1 MKTKSIQLIACLAW
15 CIFSSSLQADDETV
29 PPNLVFIIADDCTF
43 SDIGCYGGQAL
54 TPNIDAL
61 AEQGMRMMQCFQAA
75 PMCSPTRHSLYTGQ
89 YPVKTGAYPN
99 HTFARDDVKSIVH
112 YLQPLGYRVALSG
125 KTHIGPESVF
135 PFEYSKG
142 GNAKK
147 RQAKLDQAVV
157 ASEPSVINMGAI
169 DNLMT
174 ECSETKKPFA
184 LFACSNEP
192 HEPWNKG
199 KRFRPQ
205 YDSAALKLRPYMVDT
220 PSTRTAYR
228 DYLAEISFFDSEVGQ
243 ILSMIDQHD
252 LADNTL
258 VMVVSEQGNSFP
270 FAKWS
275 CYDAGLQSIM
285 IVRWPGQV
293 SAGSETDALVEYV
306 DVCPTFVEAAGGT
319 PAAIIDGKSL
329 LPVLRGETDHH
340 KDHVFGIQTTRGIF
354 NGPRDYPIR
363 SVRNE
368 RFKLIRNLDPDA
380 TFHNTIN
387 GKAWFRSWEASAE
400 GGNEHAQSIIERFAT
415 RPAFELY
422 DVQADPHELNN
433 LAGDADYAA
442 VLSELAETLAAWMQS
457 QGDLGLETEMQAFEH
472 MHGGNQEYKE
482 WANAQK
488 TPNQS
493 KRGRKQ
499 K

>member
-1 MKTKSIQLIACLAW
+1 MKNTLAT
-15 CIFSSSLQADDETV
+15 FVAYAALVASVPLLRAEDKTA

-43 SDIGCYGGQAL
+43 ADIGCYGGQAA
-54 TPNIDAL
+54 TPNIDSL
-61 AEQGMRMMQCFQAA
+61 AKQGMRLTQCFQAA
-75 PMCSPTRHSLYTGQ
+75 PMCSPTRHNLYTGQ

-112 YLQPLGYRVALSG
+112 YLEPLGYRVALSG
-125 KTHIGPESVF
+125 KTHIAPKSVF
-135 PFEYSKG
+135 PFEYSHG

-147 RQAKLDQAVV
+147 QGTDP
-157 ASEPSVINMGAI
+157 SEQSVINMDAV
-169 DNLMT
+169 DDLMR
-174 ECSETKKPFA
+174 ESADAKKPFA

-199 KRFRPQ
+199 KQFRSK
-205 YDSAALKLRPYMVDT
+205 YDPATLKLRPYMVDT
-220 PSTRTAYR
+220 PDTRSAYR
-228 DYLAEISFFDSEVGQ
+228 NYLAEISFFDSEVGQ
-243 ILSMIDQHD
+243 ILDMIDRHQ

-293 SAGSETDALVEYV
+293 KPGSESDALVEYV
-306 DVCPTFVEAAGGT
+306 DVCPTFVSAAGGS
-319 PAAIIDGKSL
+319 PAAILDGKSM
-329 LPVLRGETDHH
+329 LPVLRGQTNHH

-354 NGPRDYPIR
+354 KGPRDYPIR
-363 SVRNE
+363 SVRDDK
-368 RFKLIRNLDPDA
+368 FKLIRNFDPDA

-387 GKAWFRSWEASAE
+387 SKPWFQSWEAKAE
-400 GGNEHAQSIIERFAT
+400 NGDEQAKTIVHRFAH

-422 DVQADPHELNN
+422 DVQADPHAMNN
-433 LAGDADYAA
+433 LADDPNYATVIA
-442 VLSELAETLAAWMQS
+442 ELNETLVAWMQS

-472 MHGGNQEYKE
+472 MHGGNAEYREWTQQQEK
-482 WANAQK
+482 K
-488 TPNQS
+488 TKP
-493 KRGRKQ
+493 KRRK
-499 K
+499 KSS